1 MFTRTRKKGKTPNKN
16 YPFIDNIRLLDTVN
30 YSEIKDFPIWWSGY
44 FVNDYDDRDSVYDIN
59 GKIITRGDLLRQQ
72 MIKASR
78 ILKGY
83 TSMDAHTTVS
93 PRAFDKDNFYDFD
106 FKEEPI
112 DKSVVVTDENSG
124 SGIIYTPSPQ
134 STPRLSTQRSPTP
147 RASTPRAPTPRA
159 STPRSPTPRSPT
171 QRSSTQRA
179 STQRASTQRASTPGS
194 SMQRATT
201 QGSYTQ
207 RATTQQ
213 ASPLSTSSSSSQ
225 STPRNP
231 YEELKKQNL
240 PLKELIQAVKNIQ
253 KKRDKNYSEQFTLLA
268 LQSDPTDIG
277 LFVNC
282 SLDEFVD
289 KIFYKIEFDII
300 VNYYKGINKPF
311 TLHIFNITND
321 NCLNLQ
327 KKIMLINNKLIKKQL
342 NQSQLAAELTK
353 SIKHINCYDLL
364 ELVQITS
371 KKLRGVYN
379 GPIDPNELTISKIT
393 SMDVRLHNESVK
405 TFISQIITPITDKLK
420 DKACHIKSKKEFIR
434 QINEIYTLLG
444 MPNPKIVVKQA
455 HFDDNDWFQKRLTL
469 IDLLT
474 KLQIYIY
481 NYFIETDYTCFV
493 IYKNIKELIDDITNN
508 PAIEMPI
515 IQSQLKQINMSLQ
528 QENNKHC
535 IGIREKLL
543 KKLKTDK
550 VGKALITFN
559 CLTCANLI
567 DCAKIIRNHIV
578 NPKVI
583 LR

>member
-1 MFTRTRKKGKTPNKN
+1 MFTRTRKKGRTPNKN

-83 TSMDAHTTVS
+83 TSMDAYTQGS
-93 PRAFDKDNFYDFD
+93 PRVFDKDNFYDFE

-112 DKSVVVTDENSG
+112 DKAVVVTDENSG
-124 SGIIYTPSPQ
+124 SGIIYTP
-134 STPRLSTQRSPTP
+134 LEEPTP
-147 RASTPRAPTPRA
+147 RASTPGSSMQRATTPGSSTQRASTQRA
-159 STPRSPTPRSPT
+159 STP
-171 QRSSTQRA
+171 RA
-179 STQRASTQRASTPGS
+179 STQRASTQRASTPRS
-194 SMQRATT
+194 STHRASTPRSST
-201 QGSYTQ
+201 P
-207 RATTQQ
+207 RASTQQ

-231 YEELKKQNL
+231 YVELKKQNL

-289 KIFYKIEFDII
+289 KIFYKLEFDII
-300 VNYYKGINKPF
+300 VKYYKKINKPF

-321 NCLNLQ
+321 KCLNLQ

-342 NQSQLAAELTK
+342 NQAQLAAELTK

-371 KKLRGVYN
+371 KKLRGVYK
-379 GPIDPNELTISKIT
+379 GPIDPNELTIAKIT
-393 SMDVRLHNESVK
+393 SMDVRLHSESVK

-444 MPNPKIVVKQA
+444 IPNPKIVVKQSQ
-455 HFDDNDWFQKRLTL
+455 FDDNDWFQKRLTL

-493 IYKNIKELIDDITNN
+493 IYKNIKELIDDITND
-508 PAIEMPI
+508 PAIKIPI

-543 KKLKTDK
+543 KKIETDK
-550 VGKALITFN
+550 VGKSLITFN

>member
-1 MFTRTRKKGKTPNKN
+1 MFTRKRKTGKTPNKN

-44 FVNDYDDRDSVYDIN
+44 FVNDYDDRDDVYDIN
-59 GKIITRGDLLRQQ
+59 GKTITRGDLLRQQ

-83 TSMDAHTTVS
+83 TSMDAYTIGS
-93 PRAFDKDNFYDFD
+93 PRVFDKDNFYDFE

-112 DKSVVVTDENSG
+112 DKAVVVTDENSG
-124 SGIIYTPSPQ
+124 SGIIYTP
-134 STPRLSTQRSPTP
+134 LEEPTP
-147 RASTPRAPTPRA
+147 RASKQRSSTQRPSTPRA
-159 STPRSPTPRSPT
+159 STPRSPTPRASTPRSST
-171 QRSSTQRA
+171 QQGSMQRATTPGSSTQRA
-179 STQRASTQRASTPGS
+179 STPRS
-194 SMQRATT
+194 SMQRA
-201 QGSYTQ
+201 S
-207 RATTQQ
+207 TQQ
-213 ASPLSTSSSSSQ
+213 ASPLSTSTSSSQ

-289 KIFYKIEFDII
+289 KIFYKLEFDII

-321 NCLNLQ
+321 KCLNLQ

-342 NQSQLAAELTK
+342 NQVQLAFELTK
-353 SIKHINCYDLL
+353 SITHINCYDLL
-364 ELVQITS
+364 ELVQITR

-379 GPIDPNELTISKIT
+379 GPIDPNEVTISKII
-393 SMDVRLHNESVK
+393 SMDGISQNESIK

-444 MPNPKIVVKQA
+444 IPNPKIVVKQA
-455 HFDDNDWFQKRLTL
+455 QFDDNDWFQKRLTL
-469 IDLLT
+469 INLLT
-474 KLQIYIY
+474 TLQIYIY

-508 PAIEMPI
+508 PAIEMSI

-550 VGKALITFN
+550 VGKSLITFN

-567 DCAKIIRNHIV
+567 DCAKIIRNRIV

-583 LR
+583 ISKKLK

>member
-59 GKIITRGDLLRQQ
+59 GKTITRGDLLRQQ

-93 PRAFDKDNFYDFD
+93 PRAFDKDNFYDFE

-112 DKSVVVTDENSG
+112 DKAVVVTDENSG
-124 SGIIYTPSPQ
+124 SGIIYTPLEEPTLRA
-134 STPRLSTQRSPTP
+134 STPRASTQRSPTP
-147 RASTPRAPTPRA
+147 RASMQRA
-159 STPRSPTPRSPT
+159 STPRSSM
-171 QRSSTQRA
+171 
-179 STQRASTQRASTPGS
+179 QRASTPRS

-201 QGSYTQ
+201 P
-207 RATTQQ
+207 Q

-289 KIFYKIEFDII
+289 KIFYKLEFDII
-300 VNYYKGINKPF
+300 VKYYKKINKPF

-321 NCLNLQ
+321 KCLNLQ

-342 NQSQLAAELTK
+342 NQAQLAAELTK

-371 KKLRGVYN
+371 KKLRNVYN

-434 QINEIYTLLG
+434 LINEIYTLLG
-444 MPNPKIVVKQA
+444 IPNPKIVVKQA
-455 HFDDNDWFQKRLTL
+455 QFDDNDWFQKRLTL

-550 VGKALITFN
+550 VGKSLITFN

-567 DCAKIIRNHIV
+567 DCAKIIRNRIV

-583 LR
+583 IR

>member
-44 FVNDYDDRDSVYDIN
+44 FVNDYDDRDDVYDIN

-83 TSMDAHTTVS
+83 TSMDAHTIGS
-93 PRAFDKDNFYDFD
+93 PRVFDKDNFYDFE

-112 DKSVVVTDENSG
+112 DKAVVVTDENSG
-124 SGIIYTPSPQ
+124 SGIIYTPSTQ
-134 STPRLSTQRSPTP
+134 STPSASTPRSPTQRASTP
-147 RASTPRAPTPRA
+147 RASTPRA
-159 STPRSPTPRSPT
+159 ST
-171 QRSSTQRA
+171 QQGSTQRA
-179 STQRASTQRASTPGS
+179 STQRASTQRSPTQQGS
-194 SMQRATT
+194 MPQGSMQLGSMQR
-201 QGSYTQ
+201 SP
-207 RATTQQ
+207 TQQ
-213 ASPLSTSSSSSQ
+213 ASPLSISSSSSQ

-282 SLDEFVD
+282 SLDEFVN
-289 KIFYKIEFDII
+289 KIFYKLEFDII
-300 VNYYKGINKPF
+300 VKYYKGINKPF

-321 NCLNLQ
+321 KCLNLQ

-342 NQSQLAAELTK
+342 NQAQLAAELTK

-371 KKLRGVYN
+371 KKMRGVYN
-379 GPIDPNELTISKIT
+379 GPIDPNELTIAKII
-393 SMDVRLHNESVK
+393 SMDVRSQNESVK
-405 TFISQIITPITDKLK
+405 TFISQIIRPITERLK

-444 MPNPKIVVKQA
+444 MPNPQIVVKQA
-455 HFDDNDWFQKRLTL
+455 QLDDNDWFEKRLTL
-469 IDLLT
+469 INLLT

-515 IQSQLKQINMSLQ
+515 IQSQLKEINMSLQ

-535 IGIREKLL
+535 TGIKQKLL
-543 KKLKTDK
+543 EKLKTDK
-550 VGKALITFN
+550 LGKSLITFN
-559 CLTCANLI
+559 CLTCGNLI
-567 DCAKIIRNHIV
+567 DCAKIIRNRIV

-583 LR
+583 INEQIKNAD

>member
-1 MFTRTRKKGKTPNKN
+1 MFTRKKGKTPNKN

-44 FVNDYDDRDSVYDIN
+44 FVNDYDDRDDVYDIN

-83 TSMDAHTTVS
+83 TSMDAYTTVS

-124 SGIIYTPSPQ
+124 SGIIYTPLEEP
-134 STPRLSTQRSPTP
+134 TPRSPTP
-147 RASTPRAPTPRA
+147 RASTPRSSTPRSSTPRSSMQRA
-159 STPRSPTPRSPT
+159 STPRSSM
-171 QRSSTQRA
+171 
-179 STQRASTQRASTPGS
+179 QRASTPGS
-194 SMQRATT
+194 STQRASTPRSSMQRA
-201 QGSYTQ
+201 S
-207 RATTQQ
+207 TQQ

-289 KIFYKIEFDII
+289 KIFYKLEFDII

-321 NCLNLQ
+321 KCLNLQ

-342 NQSQLAAELTK
+342 TQTQLAAELTK

-379 GPIDPNELTISKIT
+379 GPNDPNELTISKIT
-393 SMDVRLHNESVK
+393 SMDVRLHSESVK
-405 TFISQIITPITDKLK
+405 TFISQIITPITERLK

-444 MPNPKIVVKQA
+444 MPNPKIGVKQA

-469 IDLLT
+469 INLLT
-474 KLQIYIY
+474 TLQIYIY

-535 IGIREKLL
+535 IGIRERLL

-567 DCAKIIRNHIV
+567 DCAKIIRNRIV

-583 LR
+583 IR

>member
-1 MFTRTRKKGKTPNKN
+1 MFTKKKRVPKGRTPNKI
-16 YPFIDNIRLLDTVN
+16 YPFIDNIGLLNTVN

-44 FVNDYDDRDSVYDIN
+44 FVNDYDNKDSVYDIN

-78 ILKGY
+78 ILKGF
-83 TSMDAHTTVS
+83 TSMDAYTTVS
-93 PRAFDKDNFYDFD
+93 PRAFDKDNFYDFE

-112 DKSVVVTDENSG
+112 DKTVVVTDENLG
-124 SGIIYTPSPQ
+124 SGIIYTVSPQ
-134 STPRLSTQRSPTP
+134 STKRASTPLSSTP
-147 RASTPRAPTPRA
+147 RASTPRASTPRSSTKRASTPLSPTQRA
-159 STPRSPTPRSPT
+159 STPRSPTQRASTPRSPT
-171 QRSSTQRA
+171 QR
-179 STQRASTQRASTPGS
+179 
-194 SMQRATT
+194 
-201 QGSYTQ
+201 
-207 RATTQQ
+207 

-225 STPRNP
+225 STPRTP

-268 LQSDPTDIG
+268 LQSDPKDIG

-289 KIFYKIEFDII
+289 KIFYNLEFDII
-300 VNYYKGINKPF
+300 VKYYKERKMPF
-311 TLHIFNITND
+311 TLHIFNIKND

-342 NQSQLAAELTK
+342 NQVQLASELTE
-353 SIKHINCYDLL
+353 SIKNLNCYDLL

-371 KKLRGVYN
+371 KKLRGVPNDPKY
-379 GPIDPNELTISKIT
+379 PIDPNELTISKIM
-393 SMDVRLHNESVK
+393 SMDVRSQNESVK

-434 QINEIYTLLG
+434 QLNEIYTLLG
-444 MPNPKIVVKQA
+444 MPNPQIVVKQA
-455 HFDDNDWFQKRLTL
+455 QLDDNDWFQKRLTL
-469 IDLLT
+469 INLLT
-474 KLQIYIY
+474 TLQIYIY
-481 NYFIETDYTCFV
+481 NYFIETDYACFV
-493 IYKNIKELIDDITNN
+493 IYKNIKELIDDITND
-508 PAIEMPI
+508 PAIEMSI
-515 IQSQLKQINMSLQ
+515 IQSQLKEINMSLQ

-543 KKLKTDK
+543 KKIETDK
-550 VGKALITFN
+550 LGKSLITFN

-567 DCAKIIRNHIV
+567 DCAKIIRNRIV

-583 LR
+583 INKN